1 MKFWI
6 WNSFLKMHPTCKNAK
21 EICLKE
27 EEPINNFLQDL
38 RKEGKMDG
46 KTLKELK
53 SVGGQLPRLYRLAKF
68 TKITFHFAVFYLCLD
83 CHVTKLHKK
92 LQIGYQ

>member
-1 MKFWI
+1 M
-6 WNSFLKMHPTCKNAK
+6 
-21 EICLKE
+21 CLKE

-38 RKEGKMDG
+38 RKEGQMEE

-68 TKITFHFAVFYLCLD
+68 TKITFHFALFYLCLD
-83 CHVTKLHKK
+83 CDVTKLHKK